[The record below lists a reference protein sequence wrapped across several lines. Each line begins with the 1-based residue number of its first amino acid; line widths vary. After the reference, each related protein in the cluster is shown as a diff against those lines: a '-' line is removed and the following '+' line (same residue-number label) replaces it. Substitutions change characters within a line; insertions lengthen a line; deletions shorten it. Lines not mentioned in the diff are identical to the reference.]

1 MMFSA
6 NTETKMA
13 STDRVIVLEPIDNKD
28 PKNAKGN
35 IDPKI
40 FSGENKL
47 HAIMDEES
55 THWFLK
61 YDNGGLPEPLK
72 QRFTSFKTL
81 LQHVEGYFRTRNLK
95 VKEVV
100 R

>member
-1 MMFSA
+1 MMYSA

-13 STDRVIVLEPIDNKD
+13 STDRVLVLEPIDNKD

-40 FSGENKL
+40 FTGENKL
-47 HAIMDEES
+47 HAIMDEE
-55 THWFLK
+55 TCHWYLK
-61 YDNGGLPEPLK
+61 YDNGGLPENLK
-72 QRFTSFKTL
+72 QKFTSFKGL
-81 LQHVEGYFRTRNLK
+81 LKHVEGYFTTRNIK
-95 VKEVV
+95 VKEII